1 MSILK
6 KIKANMSVTFF
17 LALLV
22 ASNGCFIIYPV
33 LFKAINST
41 SGTAGVSNTWQEA
54 LSFLELLDI
63 PSVII
68 GLILILMSFGL
79 AFRIRLI
86 WFFSIVLL
94 CAIALIDVILSKSL
108 SIQLVYYIIT
118 IAALLLFWRQFGHHS
133 VGGVTF
139 FAIVS
144 ITTLILYSMLG
155 TLYAGDQY
163 SPPITDLSTAFY
175 YAIVCMSTVGFGDI
189 VPHTTEARM
198 FTLTIITFGI
208 TVFATSLGSL
218 AGPIISNNMNRLTKK
233 RIADMNRANHYIIV
247 GINSLATN
255 VYKSLREQ
263 GNEVTVV
270 CKSKEGSDL
279 PDDADIIEG
288 DQSSVA
294 TLRLAGAD
302 KAKYVMAL
310 SNSDAE
316 NTFVVLAAKE
326 IASEKTKVIA
336 LVNESNNLVKVKRVS
351 PDMIFSLSLLG
362 SEMLVRT
369 LNGEKIDNDFI
380 MEMFLGGIN
389 NHH

>member
-1 MSILK
+1 MSLLK
-6 KIKANMSVTFF
+6 KIKAKVSVTLL

-22 ASNGCFIIYPV
+22 ASNGLIIIYPI
-33 LFKAINST
+33 FSKT
-41 SGTAGVSNTWQEA
+41 MESGPNAARASNTWQEA

-63 PSVII
+63 PRVII
-68 GLILILMSFGL
+68 GLILIFMSFGL
-79 AFRIRLI
+79 VFRIRLI
-86 WFFSIVLL
+86 WFFSVVLM
-94 CAIALIDVILSKSL
+94 CAIALIDGFILKS
-108 SIQLVYYIIT
+108 IGVQLAYYIIT
-118 IAALLLFWRQFGHHS
+118 VALLLFFWRRFGHYS

-155 TLYAGDQY
+155 TLYSGDQY

-175 YAIVCMSTVGFGDI
+175 FAIVCMSTVGFGDI
-189 VPHTTEARM
+189 VPHTVEARI
-198 FTLTIITFGI
+198 FTLTIIAFGI
-208 TVFATSLGSL
+208 TVFATSLASL
-218 AGPIISNNMNRLTKK
+218 AGPVITHSLNRLNKK

-294 TLRLAGAD
+294 TLKLAGAD

-310 SNSDAE
+310 SSSDAE
-316 NTFVVLAAKE
+316 NTFVILASKE
-326 IASEKTKVIA
+326 IVSEKTKIIA
-336 LVNESNNLVKVKRVS
+336 LVNESNNLAKVNRVS

-369 LNGEKIDNDFI
+369 LNGEEIDNDFI
-380 MEMFLGGIN
+380 MKMFLGGAST
-389 NHH
+389 HH